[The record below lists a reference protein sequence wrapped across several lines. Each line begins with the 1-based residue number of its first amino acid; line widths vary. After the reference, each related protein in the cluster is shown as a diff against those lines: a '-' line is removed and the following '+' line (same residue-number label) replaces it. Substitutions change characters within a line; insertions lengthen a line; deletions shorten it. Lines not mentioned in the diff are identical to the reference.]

1 MRQLSMRNVSI
12 AVLALCLAPL
22 AAVAETPEALTQ
34 ALATAKARQQ
44 PVLLDFH
51 APWCYSCYFMQKTVL
66 NGPEWDKTQRETV
79 VLDLDADSPEGAAIR
94 DQYGVKALPN
104 YVVINAD
111 GEELGRINAERTR
124 AQFYPELA
132 AILKRNTT
140 LESLREQAAKGSLPA
155 IRSVL
160 ATHLARNEAQ
170 PGLDWFAAL
179 PLAAREAAGRDAG
192 VQRTLARLSLK
203 VAQNGNNP
211 KGCLTAAEAAMQ
223 GRLDCE
229 SAYDLDAALAC
240 TEPVAA
246 SAERKTFLAA
256 AAPRFETL
264 LKQRTLT
271 PQQGCADA
279 RSIIFAT
286 ADLAEARGDE
296 AGRKAVL
303 ARAMAYFEPR
313 IKKDVKADRNAADNL
328 RVLYDAS
335 GDTARFDALLLRQIA
350 AYPDD
355 YIYANRYARALAKRG
370 EHEKALPYFAQAA
383 EHAYGINRLKNAQE
397 QARSLLALK
406 RAEEARAV
414 AAAALKANG
423 PWFPDEATKLK
434 TLVAG

>member
-1 MRQLSMRNVSI
+1 MRIVSI
-12 AVLALCLAPL
+12 LLLSLCLAPL
-22 AAVAETPEALTQ
+22 AAVAETPAVLTQ

-51 APWCYSCYFMQKTVL
+51 APWCYSCYFMQKIVL

-104 YVVINAD
+104 YVVINAE

-140 LESLREQAAKGSLPA
+140 LDALREQAAKGALPA
-155 IRSVL
+155 MRGVL

-179 PLAAREAAGRDAG
+179 PAATRDAAAHDPE

-203 VAQNGNNP
+203 LAQAHQNP
-211 KGCLTAAEAAMQ
+211 AACLASAEAAMQ
-223 GRLDCE
+223 GSLDCE
-229 SAYDLDAALAC
+229 SAYDLDAVLSC
-240 TEPVAA
+240 TE
-246 SAERKTFLAA
+246 SAPAQRKAFLAA
-256 AAPRFETL
+256 AAPRFESL
-264 LKQRTLT
+264 LRQHTLT
-271 PQQGCADA
+271 PRQGCADA
-279 RSIIFAT
+279 RSIIFANV
-286 ADLAEARGDE
+286 DLADARDDQ
-296 AGRKAVL
+296 AGKKAVL
-303 ARAMAYFEPR
+303 TRAIVYFEPKV
-313 IKKDVKADRNAADNL
+313 KKDVKADRNAADNL
-328 RVLYDAS
+328 RVLYEAA
-335 GDTARFDALLLRQIA
+335 GETARFDALLLRQIA

-370 EHEKALPYFAQAA
+370 EHERALPYFAQAA

-397 QARSLLALK
+397 QAKSLLALK

-414 AAAALKANG
+414 VAAALKANG
-423 PWFPDEATKLK
+423 PWFPDEAAKLK
-434 TLVAG
+434 ALVS